1 MEYINSK
8 PPIYDP
14 VAIQPMKDDLIYI
27 GFEELLTPID
37 VESKVSVN
45 DGESKLIF
53 INSVCGCSAGSA
65 RPGIA
70 LALQNSK
77 IPNKL
82 YTAFAGNDRDSVD
95 TIRANYLTQY
105 VTSSPAIAI
114 VKNGKTIFF
123 MGRPQIIDRAPE
135 EIANTLISEF
145 EKIDGKVGP
154 SISAEKYEKLVHAI
168 ACGSEIPLNQN

>member
-1 MEYINSK
+1 MEHINSK

-14 VAIQPMKDDLIYI
+14 IAIQPMRDELIYV
-27 GFEELLTPID
+27 GFEELLTPND

-53 INSVCGCSAGSA
+53 LNSVCGCSAGSA

-82 YTAFAGNDRDSVD
+82 YTSFAGNDRDSVD
-95 TIRANYLTQY
+95 TIRENYFTQY
-105 VTSSPAIAI
+105 APSSPAIAI
-114 VKNGKTIFF
+114 IKNGETVYF
-123 MGRPQIIDRAPE
+123 MGRPQIIDKLPE
-135 EIANTLISEF
+135 VIANELISEF
-145 EKIDGKVGP
+145 EKIDGKAGP
-154 SISAEKYEKLVHAI
+154 SITEEKYGELVHAI
-168 ACGSEIPLNQN
+168 SCGSKIPLN

>member
-1 MEYINSK
+1 MQYINSK

-14 VAIQPMKDDLIYI
+14 EAIQHMKDELTYI
-27 GFEELLTPID
+27 GFEELISPSE

-70 LALQNSK
+70 LALQNNK

-95 TIRANYLTQY
+95 TIRENYLTQFA
-105 VTSSPAIAI
+105 TSSPAIAI
-114 VKNGKTIFF
+114 VKDGETIYF
-123 MGRPQIIDRAPE
+123 MGRPQIIDKAPE
-135 EIANTLISEF
+135 EIADLLIAQF
-145 EKIDGKVGP
+145 DKIDGKVGP
-154 SISAEKYEKLVHAI
+154 SISTERYGELVHAI
-168 ACGSEIPLNQN
+168 TCGSKIPLN